1 MPVSNEDIDDIEDL
15 VAAGDLK
22 PSDRYYNKKD
32 VIVRSKKDKS
42 NSNGSAVEKP
52 QNGECKSVRPPHQR

>member
-1 MPVSNEDIDDIEDL
+1 MPVSNEDIIDDIEDL

-32 VIVRSKKDKS
+32 VIVRSKKDKT
-42 NSNGSAVEKP
+42 NSNGLADEKP
-52 QNGECKSVRPPHQR
+52 KNGECKSVKSPYL